1 MCVHVWLCM
10 CECMY
15 MCVYACI
22 CLYLYVFMSVFV
34 CGGCVCLRVCWS
46 ACACEWGLL
55 YYISFFLSHTP
66 SFFGSIPSSL
76 SLVFLHLILL
86 IPFVFFLSSILS
98 MSSVLP
104 LFIRLNFLLIP
115 WRQPEHQTHRSMP
128 HVTTCFGCRAVLPL
142 LDICLPANNTA
153 SWSSARV
160 SCLVILCL
168 LPVIYCLFIYN
179 CFFHIHYMT
188 CLTCACCY
196 RALVNLGEC
205 HSVLSCL
212 HPLLLQLNLT
222 SFIVH
227 FLSI

>member
-1 MCVHVWLCM
+1 MCV
-10 CECMY
+10 
-15 MCVYACI
+15 
-22 CLYLYVFMSVFV
+22 
-34 CGGCVCLRVCWS
+34 CVCVGLRVHVS
-46 ACACEWGLL
+46 EG
-55 YYISFFLSHTP
+55 YFTISLFFSHTP
-66 SFFGSIPSSL
+66 LPSLDRSLRLCLLFFC
-76 SLVFLHLILL
+76 
-86 IPFVFFLSSILS
+86 ILS